1 MENDTVSSQETWQVD
16 GDGISQVRDYQGG
29 GEGRTYFLWE
39 NMVKEKVQSEEAME
53 HLGRN
58 IQKKVRNMD
67 LQVRREEEGWS
78 YKSVSHHRGR
88 S

>member
-1 MENDTVSSQETWQVD
+1 
-16 GDGISQVRDYQGG
+16 
-29 GEGRTYFLWE
+29 
-39 NMVKEKVQSEEAME
+39 MVKEKVQSEEAME

-58 IQKKVRNMD
+58 IQKKVGNMD
-67 LQVRREEEGWS
+67 LQVRREEGGWS